1 MALIRLNNQSLTA
14 VSALPAGV
22 GGKVLQVQSAT
33 KTDAVALACTSTW
46 TAIPAQGG
54 SGTFSA
60 SITPSS
66 TSSKIMVFVDL
77 HGGATGGQVFR
88 AQLRR
93 GGTAIYQGDSAGSR
107 QLGFTQVYT
116 GDDVAVLSMTAK
128 FLDSPA
134 TTSAV
139 TYELYAGTDNTSG
152 FAYINRSAR
161 DADVG
166 GYDTRTASSI
176 VLMEIAG

>member
-1 MALIRLNNQSLTA
+1 MALIKLNNQSLSA
-14 VSALPAGV
+14 VTSAGLPSGT
-22 GGKVLQVQSAT
+22 VLQVQSAT

-46 TAIPAQGG
+46 IAIPAQGG
-54 SGTFSA
+54 SGTFST

-66 TSSKIMVFVDL
+66 ASNKIMVFVDL
-77 HGGATGGQVFR
+77 HGRSTSAQVFR
-88 AQLRR
+88 VQLRR
-93 GGTAIYQGDSAGSR
+93 DGTSIYAGDSAGSR
-107 QLGFTQVYT
+107 PLGFSQVYT

-139 TYELYAGTDNTSG
+139 TYELYAGTDNASG
-152 FAYINRSAR
+152 VAYINRSAR
-161 DADVG
+161 DADVSG
-166 GYDTRTASSI
+166 NDTRTASSI